1 MRSIGTVIALVAI
14 ALIPADAAA
23 KPVVVGSPLTGEF
36 HRGFVR
42 NAGTF
47 FNSALADPAAN
58 LVSPVDGIVVRFQ
71 ILGGEGGPYRLR
83 VLSPEGGSVYRATAS
98 TPPLT
103 FGGAEPH
110 FRPLKIEAGD
120 TIGLDL
126 PAEGKV
132 AAAETGPESA
142 YAFWVP
148 PLAADTALPYS
159 GTDTGVE
166 LGFNAEVLPVPTVTR
181 IVPKAVPFHKGG
193 RVKIFGKDFSRVT
206 RVSFGARRA
215 RRFKV
220 VSERLIVATAPPR
233 KNRLRTQVR
242 VQTEAGISATSGRSA
257 FLFAPCPHPK
267 LPAKTCR

>member
-14 ALIPADAAA
+14 ALIPAEAGA
-23 KPVVVGSPLTGEF
+23 KPVVVGSSLTGEF

-58 LVSPVDGIVVRFQ
+58 LVSPVDGLVVRFQ

-126 PAEGKV
+126 PAEGKI

-142 YAFWVP
+142 YALWIP
-148 PLAADTALPYS
+148 PLPADTALPYS
-159 GTDTGVE
+159 GTDTGLE
-166 LGFNAEVLPVPTVTR
+166 LGFNAEVLPVPTVTM
-181 IVPKAVPFHKGG
+181 VAPKVVYSRRGG

-206 RVSFGARRA
+206 RVTFGTRRA
-215 RRFKV
+215 RGFKV

-242 VQTEAGISATSGRSA
+242 VKTEAGTSATSGRSTL
-257 FLFAPCPHPK
+257 LFAPCPHPK
-267 LPAKTCR
+267 LPAKICR